1 MSRSKA
7 TNSTTT
13 LETSLDS
20 LDIQLSLP
28 YAHYEKNEKEIKISV
43 DDEVRWSYK
52 WTNEFVPRLGANF
65 HMHASS
71 MVEIS
76 LVGKHRFYHR
86 LLGSYSDRVVDFLT
100 DPDTLL
106 ALQNGPHGACATIT
120 MVLSPFVDYQQAW
133 VHSVDETLGRL
144 DSNKI
149 VAEGF
154 DNKDRAVPAG
164 QAMNYCV
171 ETRGRHIAPLGQALR
186 LLNKLIDNVSTQAHP
201 LLRVGWT
208 LLSWAYTEIQEER
221 LDDRYVQTLAEIFRD
236 VVGTASDCRVAEIED
251 TPHIIPSIERL
262 ALEIASLIDEYL
274 KNASMTRLDMAQI
287 ANVQACTTKC
297 RALLTQLRAMLMM
310 SVTVYL
316 AKRAMGGR

>member
-1 MSRSKA
+1 
-7 TNSTTT
+7 
-13 LETSLDS
+13 
-20 LDIQLSLP
+20 
-28 YAHYEKNEKEIKISV
+28 
-43 DDEVRWSYK
+43 
-52 WTNEFVPRLGANF
+52 
-65 HMHASS
+65 

-208 LLSWAYTEIQEER
+208 LLSWAYTRFRKNDWTIDMSR
-221 LDDRYVQTLAEIFRD
+221 LWQKSFETWLVPPAT
-236 VVGTASDCRVAEIED
+236 VVWQKSRTHLTSSLVSSASHWKL
-251 TPHIIPSIERL
+251 PH
-262 ALEIASLIDEYL
+262 
-274 KNASMTRLDMAQI
+274 
-287 ANVQACTTKC
+287 
-297 RALLTQLRAMLMM
+297 
-310 SVTVYL
+310 
-316 AKRAMGGR
+316 